1 LAHTLVEY
9 PLPAVGLVS
18 VPWLLGGGSA
28 DVYPLMFLLSAL
40 AVDAAFTVVLVRR
53 PGRGTRDAVLLWLAT
68 APLLGGLI
76 LMRFD
81 LLAGVL
87 VAVAILVAV
96 ERPRLASV
104 MVALAT
110 AIKLWPVILL
120 PSFVA
125 ATRRRRDAFVP
136 FAVVGVVLA
145 GAGVLLAGWDRLVSP
160 LTYQQDRGLQIES
173 LAAAPA
179 MLGWLTHPHRW
190 HVHYSAFKAYE
201 VTGPG
206 VAMLIG
212 LTTLLSVALLTLLLA
227 LWWRALRRPVP
238 VSPQA
243 LLWLCLASVTGFLVS
258 SKVFSPQYLLWL
270 LPVAAAGLTFT
281 SGRAIRI
288 WSVVLLVAAAM
299 SHVVYPVLYDGLRLH
314 ESLSYVA
321 VPLLL
326 LRNLLVLALLVFAV
340 REAWR
345 TTATPRAS
353 SG

>member
-1 LAHTLVEY
+1 MTPALVTLGWVLTRLFTVVLLLSYEQYRGVIGDVNHYAHGLAHLPAHGLAHTLVEY
-9 PLPAVGLVS
+9 PVPAVGLVS

-173 LAAAPA
+173 LAAAP
-179 MLGWLTHPHRW
+179 PC
-190 HVHYSAFKAYE
+190 SAGSRTR
-201 VTGPG
+201 TGG
-206 VAMLIG
+206 TC
-212 LTTLLSVALLTLLLA
+212 TTRPS
-227 LWWRALRRPVP
+227 RR
-238 VSPQA
+238 
-243 LLWLCLASVTGFLVS
+243 T
-258 SKVFSPQYLLWL
+258 
-270 LPVAAAGLTFT
+270 
-281 SGRAIRI
+281 R
-288 WSVVLLVAAAM
+288 
-299 SHVVYPVLYDGLRLH
+299 
-314 ESLSYVA
+314 
-321 VPLLL
+321 
-326 LRNLLVLALLVFAV
+326 
-340 REAWR
+340 
-345 TTATPRAS
+345 
-353 SG
+353 